1 MRPYPLRK
9 GITREAFNTLVI
21 DLCDRLAAK
30 GINPGSNLSVAEKE
44 EISGDGKIHPRFALF
59 ITEAAAQI
67 LEHKPNGKRRAEA
80 RYFEP

>member
-1 MRPYPLRK
+1 MNPYPLRK
-9 GITREAFNTLVI
+9 NITREQFNRLVI
-21 DLCDRLAAK
+21 DVCHRLAAK
-30 GINPGSNLSVAEKE
+30 GINPDSNLAVAEKE

-67 LEHKPNGKRRAEA
+67 LEHKPDGKRRAEA